1 MESLLLECS
10 EEFLPGQEEIALLEQ
25 QLVISS
31 VLLRMPMLSS
41 MDDLLVLLP
50 ITLMGSKLMEE
61 LLIL

>member
-10 EEFLPGQEEIALLEQ
+10 KEFLPGQEEIALLEQ

-31 VLLRMPMLSS
+31 VLLRMPMLSI